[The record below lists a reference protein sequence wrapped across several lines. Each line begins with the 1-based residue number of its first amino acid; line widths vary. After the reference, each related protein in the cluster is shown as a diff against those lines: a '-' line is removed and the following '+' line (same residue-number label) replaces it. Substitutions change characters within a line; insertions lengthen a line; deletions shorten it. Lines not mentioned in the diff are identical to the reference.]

1 MFISITILIVSI
13 IIAYIIIPPLMQKG
27 EKKSI
32 VVFTIILTIGA
43 ILNIAISLKMNVP
56 SPFDFITFIFM
67 PIRKFLI
74 SLFQ

>member
-43 ILNIAISLKMNVP
+43 ILNIAIGLKMNVP
-56 SPFDFITFIFM
+56 SPLDFITFIFM